1 MSSGP
6 QGPLSCSR
14 PLIGPHAAHTHS
26 LPKPYCAFL
35 APENPHTHSL
45 RWPLSAHK
53 VMASLLT
60 ITFTP

>member
-6 QGPLSCSR
+6 QGPLSGSR

-35 APENPHTHSL
+35 APEKPSHSL
-45 RWPLSAHK
+45 TQ
-53 VMASLLT
+53 VASEC
-60 ITFTP
+60 P